1 MLPSFLRVN
10 RWSADATSRPSS
22 WDPAELP
29 RRYEKPA
36 GNRGRSPCI
45 WFCLRRSGVQRTH
58 RQSTYC
64 AAPQSGWRC
73 RLLVVLGLLN
83 ESIPCSEISSGGGHH
98 SAWGGRIPLSP
109 PGPRAVITISASRG
123 AIWLH
128 PGPLKPPWR
137 MAPSPRS
144 GNRLSRRIDRRYSHT
159 HTIASRVANLF
170 RLVPEFPWSYTHGLV
185 IQNRLKR
192 GNCMGNRVSWRVL
205 VIHHKFITLFYLSI
219 FSII

>member
-36 GNRGRSPCI
+36 GNRGRSTCI
-45 WFCLRRSGVQRTH
+45 WFFLRRSGVQRTH
-58 RQSTYC
+58 RPSTHC

-109 PGPRAVITISASRG
+109 PGLGRSSPSPPLGEPSGSIPVLSN
-123 AIWLH
+123 H
-128 PGPLKPPWR
+128 PGGW
-137 MAPSPRS
+137 PRVP
-144 GNRLSRRIDRRYSHT
+144 
-159 HTIASRVANLF
+159 ARVTAY
-170 RLVPEFPWSYTHGLV
+170 PAG
-185 IQNRLKR
+185 
-192 GNCMGNRVSWRVL
+192 
-205 VIHHKFITLFYLSI
+205 
-219 FSII
+219 